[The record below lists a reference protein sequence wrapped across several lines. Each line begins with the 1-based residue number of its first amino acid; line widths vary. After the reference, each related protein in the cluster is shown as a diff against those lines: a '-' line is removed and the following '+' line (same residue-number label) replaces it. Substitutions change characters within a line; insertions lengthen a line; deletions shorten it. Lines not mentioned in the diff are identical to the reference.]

1 MIEQKLKNEFKDDL
15 VHLKVEEVSNDGFG
29 IKAIIVANSFNDM
42 SLINRQRK
50 INDILKNE
58 IEKIH
63 SFEL

>member
-42 SLINRQRK
+42 SLLNR
-50 INDILKNE
+50 
-58 IEKIH
+58 
-63 SFEL
+63 